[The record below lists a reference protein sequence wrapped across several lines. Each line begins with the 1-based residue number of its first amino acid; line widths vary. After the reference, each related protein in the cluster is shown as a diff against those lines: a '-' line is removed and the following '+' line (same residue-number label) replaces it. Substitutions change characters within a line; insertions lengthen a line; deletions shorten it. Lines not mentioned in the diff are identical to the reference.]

1 MSNDDDYQGS
11 LATWEVGR
19 EGLESVLVSEVDE
32 SQHEKVKRTGTME
45 EVKGKQ
51 QRCNQQQNGA
61 FGRRRCFS
69 VQQARPEPDR

>member
-32 SQHEKVKRTGTME
+32 S
-45 EVKGKQ
+45 
-51 QRCNQQQNGA
+51 
-61 FGRRRCFS
+61 
-69 VQQARPEPDR
+69 